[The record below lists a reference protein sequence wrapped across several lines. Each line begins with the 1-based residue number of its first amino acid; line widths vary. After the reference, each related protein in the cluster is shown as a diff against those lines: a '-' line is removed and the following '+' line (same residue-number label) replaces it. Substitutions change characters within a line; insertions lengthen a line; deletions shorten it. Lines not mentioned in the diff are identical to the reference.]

1 MKDLFICHASEDKDF
16 VRKLVRKLSN
26 MGLKV
31 WFDEF
36 EIKVG
41 DSLREKIEE
50 GIKSS
55 SAGVIILS
63 PNFIKGKPWTE
74 HELNALDALEKG
86 NRTKI
91 LPVWHEID
99 YDQIL
104 DYSPTLANRFATNS
118 ERGIDAVADALKRA
132 VDPIRG
138 TKLILPSWEDTYNRF
153 LEGKSE
159 MNIDGK
165 PGTIYEFAIH
175 LEDNEYPLIFENHSI
190 ERSELLD
197 LIALKF
203 YDYPNTEYVPDFY
216 WASLTDKDRDKLWKI
231 MTKNYPNLKRPESL

>member
-16 VRKLVRKLSN
+16 VRKLVRKLVN
-26 MGLKV
+26 KGLKV

-41 DSLREKIEE
+41 DGLREKIEE
-50 GIKSS
+50 GIKIS

-74 HELNALDALEKG
+74 HELNALDALEKC
-86 NRTKI
+86 NHTRI
-91 LPVWHEID
+91 LPVWHKIN

-104 DYSPTLANRFATNS
+104 NYSPTLANRFATNS
-118 ERGIDAVADALKRA
+118 KQGIDAVADALKRA

-138 TKLILPSWEDTYNRF
+138 TKLILPSWEEVYNRF
-153 LEGKSE
+153 LEGKAE
-159 MNIDGK
+159 MNINGK
-165 PGTIYEFAIH
+165 TGTIYEFAVH
-175 LEDNEYPLIFENHSI
+175 LEDYEYPLIFQNHSI

-197 LIALKF
+197 LIAFKF
-203 YDYPNTEYVPDFY
+203 YEYPYTEYVPSYY
-216 WASLTDKDRDKLWKI
+216 WKSLNKEDRDKLWEI
-231 MTKNYPNLKRPESL
+231 MAKYYPDLKRPKRL